1 MNPVR
6 RLAAGL
12 AGALLAVAAVAPT
25 ALARP
30 FPPRP
35 SGWDKHPPLPP
46 RGAAIRIV
54 VVGGM
59 PGWQIA
65 LIAVGAALLAA
76 TAAVLA
82 DRHGPPAAR
91 RSRWPPEP
99 GPQESGVVP
108 SASPARAAPP
118 QPGWNHND
126 RR

>member
-1 MNPVR
+1 MKPVR
-6 RLAAGL
+6 RLAAVLAGL
-12 AGALLAVAAVAPT
+12 AGALLAVAAVAPA

-35 SGWDKHPPLPP
+35 PGWDKHPPQ
-46 RGAAIRIV
+46 RAGIHVV

-82 DRHGPPAAR
+82 DRTWATRRKTITAA
-91 RSRWPPEP
+91 
-99 GPQESGVVP
+99 
-108 SASPARAAPP
+108 A
-118 QPGWNHND
+118 
-126 RR
+126 